1 MGFPILRTQYIFG
14 GYYVIFHLFRIY
26 IIFEVRFV
34 VTDAW
39 KEAVGRIK
47 SAVQA
52 VRDKDGDRDHP

>member
-1 MGFPILRTQYIFG
+1 MGFPILRTQYIFC
-14 GYYVIFHLFRIY
+14 GYYVIFRLFRIY

-34 VTDAW
+34 VTDTW

-47 SAVQA
+47 SAVQV